1 MNFTQAQEKLKSYG
15 QEQVLKYFD
24 ELNDAEKE
32 ELLNQIAETDFSVTE
47 MCTHKEKAAERG
59 VITPLK
65 AMELPEIEAE
75 KKSYR
80 KTGLDAIRA
89 GKVGAVLLAGGMGT
103 RLGSDAPKGMYNI
116 GITKDVYIFERL
128 ICNLMK
134 VVEEAGSYVPLFVM
148 TSEKNHEAT
157 VGFFKEHDFFG
168 YDKTNV

>member
-65 AMELPEIEAE
+65 SNGAAGNRGREEVLPED
-75 KKSYR
+75 R
-80 KTGLDAIRA
+80 TG
-89 GKVGAVLLAGGMGT
+89 
-103 RLGSDAPKGMYNI
+103 
-116 GITKDVYIFERL
+116 
-128 ICNLMK
+128 C
-134 VVEEAGSYVPLFVM
+134 
-148 TSEKNHEAT
+148 H
-157 VGFFKEHDFFG
+157 
-168 YDKTNV
+168 

>member
-75 KKSYR
+75 KESYR
-80 KTGLDAIRA
+80 KTGLDAVRA